1 MKNKLIFAPLFALIL
16 AGCGKETIRE
26 VLVTTPPTEAP
37 AVESNKYDQYL
48 DSLYNGAAQARSWTE
63 SDLLELGSA
72 VCEVFDAGGTFDGL
86 IEVFIQNSNGAYDD
100 EFYAA
105 VTAGAVTFLCPEWAA
120 YVEAQI

>member
-1 MKNKLIFAPLFALIL
+1 MKNKLILAPLFALVL

-26 VLVTTPPTEAP
+26 VLVTTPPTNAP
-37 AVESNKYDQYL
+37 AVEANKYDLYL
-48 DSLYNGAAQARSWTE
+48 ESLYDGAAQARSWTE

-86 IEVFIQNSNGAYDD
+86 IEVFIQNSDGAYDD

-105 VTAGAVTFLCPEWAA
+105 LTASAVTFLCPEWAA